1 MKAAPSFLRTLRALA
16 WGTAPRVAQGRGWV
30 VAGLA
35 LAPVALSLF
44 IATIRRMK
52 GLDIPPGL
60 AVQVYHEGLVKV
72 MLPIMALVAAPA
84 GIREDMEQRTLP
96 LILARPAPAAAL
108 PLGKGLP
115 WALWGALWLALS
127 VGLLQLTG
135 GDPELLLGRVGALV
149 GAWWGELGFLT
160 LLGLIFKRGALWGGI
175 YLFVW
180 EPFVRVF
187 PPFLQRLTFVHHIES
202 LAGSRGGSV
211 DGAQL
216 LAQEQVSTH
225 PALAFTAL
233 LGFGLLCW
241 ALAGWKLRRTPLG
254 LAGREAEG

>member
-1 MKAAPSFLRTLRALA
+1 LIS
-16 WGTAPRVAQGRGWV
+16 VA
-30 VAGLA
+30 
-35 LAPVALSLF
+35 
-44 IATIRRMK
+44 
-52 GLDIPPGL
+52 
-60 AVQVYHEGLVKV
+60 
-72 MLPIMALVAAPA
+72 
-84 GIREDMEQRTLP
+84 
-96 LILARPAPAAAL
+96 
-108 PLGKGLP
+108 
-115 WALWGALWLALS
+115 
-127 VGLLQLTG
+127 LLQLVG
-135 GDPELLLGRVGALV
+135 GDPEQLTGRLVALMA
-149 GAWWGELGFLT
+149 AWWGELAFLT

-216 LAQEQVSTH
+216 LAQEQVSTQ
-225 PALAFTAL
+225 PLLAFAAL

-241 ALAGWKLRRTPLG
+241 ALAGWKLKRTPLG